1 MVDYSFDSVCQLGS
15 FANNVTAAGDAEE
28 TIAYGAD
35 IFCYEKSVGYR
46 EIQAGAAKGFRP
58 DVVLIMPFDAYNQE
72 RYVKY
77 NDEVYKV
84 VKTYRLDWNIELT
97 LERD

>member
-1 MVDYSFDSVCQLGS
+1 MVDYSFDAVCQLGN
-15 FANNVTAAGDAEE
+15 FADNVTAAGDAEE
-28 TIAYGAD
+28 TVIYGED
-35 IFCYEKSVGYR
+35 VFCYEKSVGYR
-46 EIQAGAAKGFRP
+46 EIHAGAARRYRP
-58 DVVLIMPFDAYNQE
+58 DVVLIMPFDAYDQE

-84 VKTYRLDWNIELT
+84 VQTYRLDWNIELT

>member
-1 MVDYSFDSVCQLGS
+1 MVDYSFDVVCQLGN
-15 FANNVTAAGDAEE
+15 FADEVTAAGDTEE
-28 TIAYGAD
+28 TIIYGED
-35 IFCYEKSVGYR
+35 VFCYEKSVGYR
-46 EIQAGAAKGFRP
+46 EIQAGIAKGFRP
-58 DVVLIMPFDAYNQE
+58 DVVLVMPFDAYNQE

-84 VKTYRLDWNIELT
+84 VKTYRLGWNIELT